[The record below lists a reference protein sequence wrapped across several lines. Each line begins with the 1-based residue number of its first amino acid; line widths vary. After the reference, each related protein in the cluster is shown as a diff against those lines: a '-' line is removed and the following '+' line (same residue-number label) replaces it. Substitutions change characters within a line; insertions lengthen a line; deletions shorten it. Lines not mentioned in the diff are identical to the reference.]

1 VEEAVAAAWI
11 TWYRQALDSVTRL
24 PAGGA
29 TPALLDRIRRAK
41 ESVDHRAA
49 HSFPAVLVPPG
60 GQTSEHRPKGQPRPV
75 VY

>member
-11 TWYRQALDSVTRL
+11 TWYRQALDSVARL
-24 PAGGA
+24 PAGEA

-49 HSFPAVLVPPG
+49 HSFPAVLA
-60 GQTSEHRPKGQPRPV
+60 RPV
-75 VY
+75 ARRANIGRR